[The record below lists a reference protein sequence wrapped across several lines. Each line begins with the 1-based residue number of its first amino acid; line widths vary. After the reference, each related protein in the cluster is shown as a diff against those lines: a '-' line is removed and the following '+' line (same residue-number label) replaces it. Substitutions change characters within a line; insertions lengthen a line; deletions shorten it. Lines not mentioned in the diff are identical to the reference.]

1 MCKSESL
8 IQVFN
13 RLGLCISYNDL
24 ERADIA
30 ITQKTINLAWP
41 NRVPVPKYITLSP
54 IIPGAMDNFD
64 HEVNTS
70 SGIIGSHGTI
80 LGLCQNPGMKDTLE

>member
-1 MCKSESL
+1 
-8 IQVFN
+8 
-13 RLGLCISYNDL
+13 
-24 ERADIA
+24 
-30 ITQKTINLAWP
+30 
-41 NRVPVPKYITLSP
+41 
-54 IIPGAMDNFD
+54 MDNFD